1 MRLLLMVSV
10 LGANLCAQDAQGYDA
25 LKIKATLELRAG
37 KLEAALKIAE
47 PLSRRAPDDIDVWYT
62 LAQTY
67 RRLGKIEEAE
77 KATQWMLDLRP
88 EYLGGLHEAGLL
100 REVFNDLPGALDL
113 LNTVFRA
120 TAVTQYT
127 DRAATLGDIARI
139 FDKQNLKTDA
149 AQLRKEVER
158 LKGLEIA
165 NAKATAT
172 PDHK

>member
-1 MRLLLMVSV
+1 MRLLLLVSI
-10 LGANLCAQDAQGYDA
+10 LSANLCAQDALGYDTQ
-25 LKIKATLELRAG
+25 KIKANLALRDG
-37 KLEAALKIAE
+37 KLEEVLKIAE
-47 PLSRRAPDDIDVWYT
+47 PLAKNAPDDIDVWYT
-62 LAQTY
+62 LAQAY
-67 RRLGKIEEAE
+67 RRLGKIDQAE

-120 TAVTQYT
+120 TPVTQYT
-127 DRAATLGDIARI
+127 DRAATLSDIARI

>member
-1 MRLLLMVSV
+1 MVSV
-10 LGANLCAQDAQGYDA
+10 LGANLCAQDAQGYDT
-25 LKIKATLELRAG
+25 LKIKANLELRAG

-47 PLSRRAPDDIDVWYT
+47 PLSKRAPDDIDVWYT

-120 TAVTQYT
+120 TPVTQYT